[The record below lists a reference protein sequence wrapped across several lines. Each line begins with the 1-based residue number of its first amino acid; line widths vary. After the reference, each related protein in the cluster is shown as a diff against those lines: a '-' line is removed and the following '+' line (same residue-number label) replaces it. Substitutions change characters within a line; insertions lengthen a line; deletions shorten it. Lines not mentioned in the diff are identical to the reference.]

1 MLLWVIVMHK
11 KLTITIDEE
20 VYNGL
25 YVTIGEGKISQFIE
39 NLLKP
44 HVLHQDL
51 KLAYREMAL
60 DEEREH
66 EATTWIEGVIGDVSD
81 AER

>member
-1 MLLWVIVMHK
+1 MHK
-11 KLTITIDEE
+11 KLTITIDEKI
-20 VYNGL
+20 YNGL
-25 YVTIGEGKISQFIE
+25 YATIGEGKISQFIE

-51 KLAYREMAL
+51 ELAYREMSL

-66 EATTWIEGVIGDVSD
+66 EAIDWSEGLLGDIND
-81 AER
+81 TKR